1 MDLIRRLKVN
11 QLRLINSI
19 YKSGQLNLAAES
31 LSISQPA
38 ASRILSEIEQAIDVR
53 LFNRSPRGMKPT
65 LIGKMVCE
73 RAHSFIMDI
82 DDMSREITE
91 FKRGLGGRVT
101 VGAVTGASVT
111 AIIPAITNLKSIV
124 PHAEVCVSIGSS
136 PTLLEDLH
144 AGKHDFVLARTSS
157 DVNTRELNIL
167 PAGNE
172 RVGLIVNKKHPL
184 AGVKNIKVHDLRGYE
199 WILPPLNSPMREA
212 IDKAIFY
219 DDIIPRPNIIEATSL
234 LVSIPIILNSTAISS
249 VSTEVA
255 NLFTGGQLGDNIA
268 VLNFQK
274 PIKLP
279 PYYLLKLKNRRLS
292 PIANRFK
299 DLVLE
304 ALNQTKTEY

>member
-1 MDLIRRLKVN
+1 MDLIRLLKVN

-31 LSISQPA
+31 LLISQPA
-38 ASRILSEIEQAIDVR
+38 ASRILSEIEQVIDVR

-65 LIGKMVCE
+65 LIGKMICE

-111 AIIPAITNLKSIV
+111 AIIPAITGLKSIV
-124 PHAEVCVSIGSS
+124 PHAEVCVSIDSS

-157 DVNTRELNIL
+157 DVNTRELNIF

-184 AGVKNIKVHDLRGYE
+184 AGVKNIKLHDLRGYE
-199 WILPPLNSPMREA
+199 WILPPPLNSPMREA

-219 DDIIPRPNIIEATSL
+219 DDIIPRPKIIEATSL

-268 VLNFQK
+268 VLNFK
-274 PIKLP
+274 KTLSYPPII
-279 PYYLLKLKNRRLS
+279 S
-292 PIANRFK
+292 
-299 DLVLE
+299 
-304 ALNQTKTEY
+304 